1 MRGPVR
7 VHGSGG
13 TALGGRR
20 VECGRLGSRQRRK
33 VRRSVRHA
41 LDEEENR
48 QNETRRD
55 GRLERLLTRF
65 ERLEA
70 DMGFSGGRLTGW
82 DAAAPGSTGGEIPSG
97 FVRGES
103 TRLRVIVVS
112 HVFPGLCCTGSY
124 LSGFPKKVS
133 ARWR

>member
-1 MRGPVR
+1 MLWMRKRTGRTRP
-7 VHGSGG
+7 GG
-13 TALGGRR
+13 MG
-20 VECGRLGSRQRRK
+20 VWNEC
-33 VRRSVRHA
+33 
-41 LDEEENR
+41 
-48 QNETRRD
+48 
-55 GRLERLLTRF
+55 LTRF

-112 HVFPGLCCTGSY
+112 HVFPGLCSPGSY